1 MIKNL
6 TTTMVALLLL
16 GVSVGVSAEVKTF
29 ECKETHS
36 WDKEDNTYLRL
47 DDRLQYVM
55 IDLERSVWIITDD
68 YELPLFSTGSTY
80 FAFVKVS
87 DDGDMF
93 KWSINRLT
101 RQYIAE
107 TPVTYVEHSCKSVKP
122 LW

>member
-1 MIKNL
+1 MSKNL
-6 TTTMVALLLL
+6 TTTLVALLLL
-16 GVSVGVSAEVKTF
+16 GVSAGVSAEVKTF

-47 DDRLQYVM
+47 DDRLQYVR

-68 YELPLFSTGSTY
+68 YELPLFSTGPTY
-80 FAFVKVS
+80 FTFVEVN

-93 KWSINRLT
+93 KWSINKLT

-107 TPVTYVEHSCKSVKP
+107 TPVTYTEHSCKPVNP
-122 LW
+122 VF